1 MMIVKA
7 HQLNFMLLGS
17 TDQKFSK
24 HKNQALYHLLHMCR
38 CKSPMQIKMAVSAA
52 WLSAL
57 VKRPKTV
64 HKLKIVGS
72 VYLQPYF
79 SLLAQAA

>member
-1 MMIVKA
+1 
-7 HQLNFMLLGS
+7 
-17 TDQKFSK
+17 
-24 HKNQALYHLLHMCR
+24 MCR
-38 CKSPMQIKMAVSAA
+38 CKSPMQFKMAVSAA

-64 HKLKIVGS
+64 QKLKIVGS

-79 SLLAQAA
+79 SLLAQAT